1 MKKKYCFNKKNN
13 FYYYDYHF
21 NSFGPENYIQEG
33 EINCVKDAM
42 SGNTTVFFSVNDT
55 IKYSHKLTCA
65 VKYSRWQLNCQTIF
79 ATIWPPII
87 SFSYFYFSNC
97 FLNWGNPRHL
107 KSPRRQPY
115 IHTSILFSSIL
126 IFFFVIDS
134 FSRNG
139 RAVI

>member
-1 MKKKYCFNKKNN
+1 MITILTLLALKTIYKKVKLIACKMQWA
-13 FYYYDYHF
+13 
-21 NSFGPENYIQEG
+21 EIQQ
-33 EINCVKDAM
+33 
-42 SGNTTVFFSVNDT
+42 FFSVNDT

-79 ATIWPPII
+79 ATIGPPIL

-115 IHTSILFSSIL
+115 IHTSILFFFLLSLYFSLWLIL
-126 IFFFVIDS
+126 LVGMVARLFRFPALALS
-134 FSRNG
+134 Q
-139 RAVI
+139 